1 MKLRVVSWIVALLA
15 AMGAADP
22 VDAQRPGAGAAV
34 DSAMAPLAWLIG
46 EWEGTGTTR
55 SRTGSEVASVREKVE
70 SKLGGRVLIMEGI
83 GRVPTADGTG
93 RVVHHAF
100 GVLSY
105 DPEKR
110 EYVLRAFRDGGA
122 IDPVSRLADG
132 AFIWEFDIPGGGG
145 RTRYV
150 IRNDGGE
157 WLETGEYSLDGSTWR
172 KFFEM
177 RLHRAAGAP

>member
-1 MKLRVVSWIVALLA
+1 MKVRVVASMA
-15 AMGAADP
+15 AMLGMLGV
-22 VDAQRPGAGAAV
+22 VDSLEAQRPGAGAAV
-34 DSAMAPLAWLIG
+34 DSAMAPLAWLVG
-46 EWEGTGTTR
+46 EWEGTGTMQTR
-55 SRTGSEVASVREKVE
+55 SGSEVASVHEKVE
-70 SKLGGRVLIMEGI
+70 ARLGGRVLLMEGV
-83 GRVPTADGTG
+83 GREPNASGAG

-110 EYVLRAFRDGGA
+110 EYIFRAFRDGGA
-122 IDPVSRLADG
+122 INPVSRLADG
-132 AFIWEFDIPGGGG
+132 VFTWEFEIPGGG

-150 IRNDGGE
+150 IRDDNGE

-177 RLHRAAGAP
+177 RLRRVGTPR

>member
-1 MKLRVVSWIVALLA
+1 MRIAGSVVVVLSALSIVQPL
-15 AMGAADP
+15 G
-22 VDAQRPGAGAAV
+22 AQRPGAGSAV
-34 DSAMAPLAWLIG
+34 DSAMAPLGWLVG
-46 EWEGTGTTR
+46 EWQGTGTTQSR
-55 SRTGSEVASVREKVE
+55 SGGETASVHEKVE
-70 SKLGGRVLIMEGI
+70 AKLGGRVLIMEGI

-105 DPEKR
+105 DPETR
-110 EYVLRAFRDGGA
+110 EYILRAFRDGGA
-122 IDPVSRLADG
+122 INPVSRLADG
-132 AFIWEFDIPGGGG
+132 VFTWEFDIPGGG

-150 IRNDGGE
+150 IRNDNGE

-177 RLHRAAGAP
+177 RLHRVEAARR